1 MKIQGTVFLFISE
14 SVQLQYYTQNTTYYC
29 YMYEYFYNT
38 INCSSQ
44 RFCAT
49 TSTWTRWTLCPPLRL
64 QFSNNLKAIRMA
76 ARISSANNKTRY
88 SKDSSLAADV
98 PWFLYCLSSTLY
110 QLSCLEFFAFFVTHF
125 SPLLQ
130 RVIVKL
136 NIHVGNTS
144 LVDQFEW
151 DLSEEKNSPEEFAK
165 KLCSDLSL
173 GGEFVTAIV
182 YSIRG
187 QVLVKPRHSSLR

>member
-1 MKIQGTVFLFISE
+1 VLEIVNPLPFNSFVVLRVI
-14 SVQLQYYTQNTTYYC
+14 
-29 YMYEYFYNT
+29 FY
-38 INCSSQ
+38 
-44 RFCAT
+44 
-49 TSTWTRWTLCPPLRL
+49 L
-64 QFSNNLKAIRMA
+64 SNAK
-76 ARISSANNKTRY
+76 S
-88 SKDSSLAADV
+88 
-98 PWFLYCLSSTLY
+98 
-110 QLSCLEFFAFFVTHF
+110 FF
-125 SPLLQ
+125 Q

-187 QVLVKPRHSSLR
+187 QVLETFYDVLLCSWSFFSNFLIVVVLRYEALDSILIFFKERNSL

>member
-1 MKIQGTVFLFISE
+1 MVLALKKIVDLFFHFISF
-14 SVQLQYYTQNTTYYC
+14 VVWI
-29 YMYEYFYNT
+29 F
-38 INCSSQ
+38 
-44 RFCAT
+44 
-49 TSTWTRWTLCPPLRL
+49 LR
-64 QFSNNLKAIRMA
+64 
-76 ARISSANNKTRY
+76 
-88 SKDSSLAADV
+88 
-98 PWFLYCLSSTLY
+98 
-110 QLSCLEFFAFFVTHF
+110 THF
-125 SPLLQ
+125 VKYYISLFQ

-187 QVLVKPRHSSLR
+187 QVHSKLNDRVTSFRKAFIIIHLKNCLMKLCFILAIVSETCHCTTKI

>member
-1 MKIQGTVFLFISE
+1 MLEIVNPLPFNSFVVLRVI
-14 SVQLQYYTQNTTYYC
+14 
-29 YMYEYFYNT
+29 FY
-38 INCSSQ
+38 
-44 RFCAT
+44 
-49 TSTWTRWTLCPPLRL
+49 L
-64 QFSNNLKAIRMA
+64 SNAK
-76 ARISSANNKTRY
+76 S
-88 SKDSSLAADV
+88 
-98 PWFLYCLSSTLY
+98 
-110 QLSCLEFFAFFVTHF
+110 FF
-125 SPLLQ
+125 Q

-187 QVLVKPRHSSLR
+187 QVL

>member
-1 MKIQGTVFLFISE
+1 MLEIVNPLPFNSFVVLRVI
-14 SVQLQYYTQNTTYYC
+14 
-29 YMYEYFYNT
+29 FY
-38 INCSSQ
+38 
-44 RFCAT
+44 
-49 TSTWTRWTLCPPLRL
+49 L
-64 QFSNNLKAIRMA
+64 SNAK
-76 ARISSANNKTRY
+76 S
-88 SKDSSLAADV
+88 
-98 PWFLYCLSSTLY
+98 
-110 QLSCLEFFAFFVTHF
+110 FF
-125 SPLLQ
+125 Q

-187 QVLVKPRHSSLR
+187 QVLETFYDVLLCSWSFFSNFLIVVVLRYEALDSILIFFKERNSL

>member
-1 MKIQGTVFLFISE
+1 
-14 SVQLQYYTQNTTYYC
+14 
-29 YMYEYFYNT
+29 
-38 INCSSQ
+38 
-44 RFCAT
+44 
-49 TSTWTRWTLCPPLRL
+49 
-64 QFSNNLKAIRMA
+64 
-76 ARISSANNKTRY
+76 
-88 SKDSSLAADV
+88 
-98 PWFLYCLSSTLY
+98 
-110 QLSCLEFFAFFVTHF
+110 LSCLEFFAFFVTHF